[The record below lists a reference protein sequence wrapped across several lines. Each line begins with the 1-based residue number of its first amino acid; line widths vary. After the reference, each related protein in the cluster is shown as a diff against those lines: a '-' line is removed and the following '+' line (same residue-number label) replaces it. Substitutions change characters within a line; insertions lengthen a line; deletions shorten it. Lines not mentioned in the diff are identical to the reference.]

1 MKHYNDNHPTCCDP
15 MPNLSLKTKWGSI
28 KYDVAKFCG
37 VYKLMI
43 ALKESGTLSKDVLE
57 QSLELY
63 KVKNLRGKMKLT
75 TTTLI

>member
-1 MKHYNDNHPTCCDP
+1 

-37 VYKLMI
+37 MYKSMI
-43 ALKESGTLSKDVLE
+43 SLKEFGTLSKDVLE
-57 QSLELY
+57 HSLELY
-63 KVKNLRGKMKLT
+63 KVKHLRGEMKLT